1 MERYR
6 DIHPDIT
13 PRVVADSAWG
23 SVILLEWATEH
34 GVRVTFSMSTK
45 VWGWLP
51 QSLAFGTPLESGRIA
66 YIPELKS
73 LYSLYTTKNEKGEER
88 REKTLRS
95 EKRRVGKEGV
105 STCRSRW
112 SPNHKKKKK
121 K

>member
-1 MERYR
+1 MRISDWSSDVCSSDLHRSSPHDSFKQTMERYR

-13 PRVVADSAWG
+13 PHVVADSAWG

-73 LYSLYTTKNEKGEER
+73 LDRKS
-88 REKTLRS
+88 
-95 EKRRVGKEGV
+95 VV
-105 STCRSRW
+105 
-112 SPNHKKKKK
+112 
-121 K
+121 